1 MRYFRSLAFI
11 LFDFVPPS
19 SIETRRMFSFFTDVN
34 EFYVDDLRDKNGL
47 TQPSNFP
54 AISQVIANIFNGVN
68 GGLSLGTAIFA
79 GQLIRKTFNQTNRF
93 GYYFFISTVV
103 EAMVTSGVM
112 HSVAHRLFGATLDGN
127 AYVGRLKSG
136 Q

>member
-1 MRYFRSLAFI
+1 M
-11 LFDFVPPS
+11 
-19 SIETRRMFSFFTDVN
+19 N
-34 EFYVDDLRDKNGL
+34 EFYVDDLRDANGL

-79 GQLIRKTFNQTNRF
+79 GSLIRNTYQTNRF
-93 GYYFFISTVV
+93 AYYFFISTVI
-103 EAMVTSGVM
+103 EALVTSGVM

-127 AYVGRLKSG
+127 AYVGTCHYQYMIYCLHLFL
-136 Q
+136 